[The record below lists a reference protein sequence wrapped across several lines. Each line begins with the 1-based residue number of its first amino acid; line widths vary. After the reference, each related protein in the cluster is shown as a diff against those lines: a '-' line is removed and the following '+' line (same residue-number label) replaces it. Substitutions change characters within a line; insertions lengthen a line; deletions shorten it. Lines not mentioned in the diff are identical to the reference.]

1 MVDTRRRL
9 FDSCRG
15 FPRDFQNIRESGR
28 MGVGIARGMRLGLV
42 LLVSA
47 VLTAC
52 GPAEPLWAPD
62 AEVARAVYR
71 DDGPASLTLYTVVGK
86 KSRSGVH
93 SGLLVNAPSQRA
105 IFDPAGTFFHPHLP
119 ERNDVVFGMSDAAVD
134 FYIDYHA
141 RVTFDVIEQTV
152 LVSPEVAEL
161 ALAKVQ
167 AYGAVR
173 KAHCADSVTDI
184 LASLPGF
191 EAAPQ
196 TMFPNKLKAW
206 FGTLPN
212 ATYQSYSDDSPDER
226 GVAMANVPN
235 LLLSN

>member
-1 MVDTRRRL
+1 
-9 FDSCRG
+9 
-15 FPRDFQNIRESGR
+15 
-28 MGVGIARGMRLGLV
+28 MGVGFVRGMRLVLV

-62 AEVARAVYR
+62 AEVARSVYR
-71 DDGPASLTLYTVVGK
+71 DDGPPSITLFTIVSK
-86 KSRSGVH
+86 KNRTGAH

-105 IFDPAGTFFHPHLP
+105 IFDPAGTFQHPHLP

-141 RVTFDVIEQTV
+141 RVTYDVIEQTV

-161 ALAKVQ
+161 ALAKIQ

-173 KAHCADSVTDI
+173 KAHCADSVTDV
-184 LASLPGF
+184 LAGLPGF
-191 EAAPQ
+191 ESVPQ
-196 TMFPNKLKAW
+196 TMLPNKLKAW

-212 ATYQSYSDDSPDER
+212 VTYLSHSDNSPDEK
-226 GVAMANVPN
+226 GVAMTNVPN